1 MLKNTKIGIYGK
13 GYWGKIL
20 LQNLI
25 KISKIK
31 FAANSKTSKNYQI
44 KKLDWC
50 VVATPDN
57 TRYKL
62 VKKILKKKIN
72 VFCEKPLSRSLKE
85 CKELYELAKKNN
97 VKLYVSDIELF
108 RNLKLRKNFRE
119 IKIFRGKKTDSS
131 FRDLLYK
138 LMYHDLYL
146 IFDLVKD
153 SKINK
158 ISLEEKKNSIKILLY
173 FKKKRIVFIYNRN
186 LVKKIH
192 KINNKILIKRNNL
205 ILKMFKYAFSDK
217 SNFKDNKKRSLFCI
231 KILNRI
237 EKLINDK

>member
-1 MLKNTKIGIYGK
+1 MLKKIKIGIYGK

-20 LQNLI
+20 HQNLI
-25 KISKIK
+25 KISEIK
-31 FAANSKTSKNYQI
+31 FIANSRTSKNYQI
-44 KKLDWC
+44 KDLDWC

-57 TRYKL
+57 THYKL

-85 CKELYELAKKNN
+85 CKELYELAKKNK

-108 RNLKLRKNFRE
+108 RNLKLKKNLKE
-119 IKIFRGKKTDSS
+119 IKIFRGKKTDSN

-146 IFDLVKD
+146 IFDLVKK

-158 ISLEEKKNSIKILLY
+158 IIFEKKKDSIKIVIH
-173 FKKKRIVFIYNRN
+173 FQKKRIVFFYNRN
-186 LVKKIH
+186 LDKKIH
-192 KINNKILIKRNNL
+192 KINDKILIKRKNL
-205 ILKMFKYAFSDK
+205 IIKMFKYVFLDK
-217 SNFKDNKKRSLFCI
+217 SNFTKNEKRNLFCI

-237 EKLINDK
+237 EKLIND